1 MKKTLLT
8 CANDILLVWSTIIAN
23 SIASKSVIAGIAAFI
38 ISYICLDAHTYFSK
52 KLNFHNNP
60 FIKN

>member
-23 SIASKSVIAGIAAFI
+23 SIASKSVIAGIVAYFI
-38 ISYICLDAHTYFSK
+38 LFILLDAHTYFSK
-52 KLNFHNNP
+52 KLNFHNNL

>member
-8 CANDILLVWSTIIAN
+8 CANDVLFVWSTIIAASVASR
-23 SIASKSVIAGIAAFI
+23 SIIAGVIAYFVVFI
-38 ISYICLDAHTYFSK
+38 LLDAHTYFSK